1 MINVYESYLFC
12 ENNLVC
18 ILSLSISGEINTI
31 SDLPSYTK
39 YWRNKFERRFEE
51 IQANGQ
57 VGCDKTVLNN
67 VLLEYMTCLQ
77 TEIPE
82 TEEHLSN
89 DKSKKAS
96 KQEFYFL
103 SDVLPEDKV
112 RRQY

>member
-1 MINVYESYLFC
+1 MYFLKLPIISIHSF
-12 ENNLVC
+12 
-18 ILSLSISGEINTI
+18 IISGEINTI

-51 IQANGQ
+51 IRSNDQ
-57 VGCDKTVLNN
+57 VGCEKTVLNN

>member
-1 MINVYESYLFC
+1 MVLNCLFC

-39 YWRNKFERRFEE
+39 YWRNKFERRLEE
-51 IQANGQ
+51 TRSNDQ
-57 VGCDKTVLNN
+57 VGCDKTVLNK
-67 VLLEYMTCLQ
+67 VLLEYTTCLQ
-77 TEIPE
+77 MEVPE
-82 TEEHLSN
+82 TENHLSN
-89 DKSKKAS
+89 DKSSNAS

-112 RRQY
+112 RG